1 MKDSCISRLTITE
14 TGYQAIQYKN
24 IIDTLPVLSV
34 DKNYRCINDVLCTG
48 ANLVKDDFTPPYQ
61 DSDLWSNTC
70 DVESKTIDRLVVPLG
85 NNKRLSIIKLEQKSH
100 VFNANLQKQLLSD
113 FKQKSKIK
121 SEECSKFVADKKAL
135 ITIIFGQ
142 CDKAKKI

>member
-61 DSDLWSNTC
+61 DSDL
-70 DVESKTIDRLVVPLG
+70 
-85 NNKRLSIIKLEQKSH
+85 
-100 VFNANLQKQLLSD
+100 
-113 FKQKSKIK
+113 
-121 SEECSKFVADKKAL
+121 
-135 ITIIFGQ
+135 
-142 CDKAKKI
+142 